1 MKKAMKLRKKFNF
14 KQCQAVTSGEPINL
28 SEDFKEDVGKDTD
41 ISGAG
46 CEPTTA
52 QLLVR
57 PISSAVAIANDLK
70 DVGQWPSRVDD
81 TLGVTLVCQRSSV
94 VQHLDSNV
102 GETVTTEPYPRD
114 SIVCHNHK
122 PTFGKHLRQK
132 RSCEDLV
139 IENKGETLPLLN
151 WYNNLEKHLR
161 QNSEVKISQDDAAF

>member
-1 MKKAMKLRKKFNF
+1 MKVLCLNILFSKKAIKLRKKFNF

-46 CEPTTA
+46 CEPTTSK
-52 QLLVR
+52 LLAR

-70 DVGQWPSRVDD
+70 DVGQWSSRIDD
-81 TLGVTLVCQRSSV
+81 TLRVTLVCQRSSV

-114 SIVCHNHK
+114 SMVRHK

-132 RSCEDLV
+132 RSCEHLV
-139 IENKGETLPLLN
+139 IKSKDDTLPLLN
-151 WYNNLEKHLR
+151 WYNNLQTFQHG
-161 QNSEVKISQDDAAF
+161 IS

>member
-1 MKKAMKLRKKFNF
+1 MSVHR
-14 KQCQAVTSGEPINL
+14 I
-28 SEDFKEDVGKDTD
+28 
-41 ISGAG
+41 
-46 CEPTTA
+46 
-52 QLLVR
+52 
-57 PISSAVAIANDLK
+57 
-70 DVGQWPSRVDD
+70 DD

-114 SIVCHNHK
+114 SMVCHNHK

-161 QNSEVKISQDDAAF
+161 QNSEVKISQDDAAFGSSQWNEQNKDLCFTNKLCSNINKR